1 AVKGTY
7 KVIADLHRQLW
18 GMLKGQT
25 Q

>member
-1 AVKGTY
+1 GTY